1 MISLTIDKTHHN
13 EYCRNTEF
21 LTPLSTAAVE
31 QRLANGAWEALIKLT
46 CEASALN

>member
-1 MISLTIDKTHHN
+1 MISLTIDKPSHSEHH
-13 EYCRNTEF
+13 RNTKF

>member
-1 MISLTIDKTHHN
+1 MISFTIDEPHDYEHS
-13 EYCRNTEF
+13 RNTEF

-31 QRLANGAWEALIKLT
+31 QRLANGAVKLT